1 MKGVEADVNLTRS
14 SVTVRVR
21 AHEMGDTVKRH
32 LDLPVAAIAAAAFLA
47 SGVLSA
53 CGTGGTPADG
63 TGGTPAA
70 DAGSKT
76 IQVTLANTVF
86 TDTIKSKLPEFEKAT
101 GLKVAL
107 SQYGEDQLSAQYNV
121 KLNAGGGKI
130 DVMMYRPLQ
139 EGKLFAENGYLA
151 DLSTDVKSNKEWDWA
166 DFQPGPVGATTYKG
180 KVVGVPLTTEQEIL
194 YYRKDLLA
202 KAGLQVP
209 KTMDELEAAAKAIKA
224 QNPGVAG
231 FVARTGKSPAV
242 TQFSSF
248 LYSFGGDFI
257 DESGKSGVASDAAK
271 KAYAFYGGLI
281 RNYGPANV
289 STDMGWP
296 EAMAIFTQG
305 NAGFMTEADSMYK
318 NTLDP
323 AKSRV
328 VDTVGF
334 APMPAGAGGSKPYN
348 VPAWALGINAA
359 SDNQANAWKFIEW
372 ATSKTMVLQLQQLD
386 VSGARS
392 SVWDDPAGTANFPAD
407 LAAVIAVSAK
417 NGVGHDRPLV
427 IGVAEAR
434 DIVGDPIV
442 VAITGGDSNAAAD
455 AASAAFQKLLDA
467 EK

>member
-1 MKGVEADVNLTRS
+1 M
-14 SVTVRVR
+14 
-21 AHEMGDTVKRH
+21 KRH
-32 LDLPVAAIAAAAFLA
+32 SAVPVAAIAAAALLA
-47 SGVLSA
+47 
-53 CGTGGTPADG
+53 TGALTSCSSDK
-63 TGGTPAA
+63 TPAA
-70 DAGSKT
+70 DSGSKT
-76 IQVTLANTVF
+76 IQVTLANHVW

-101 GLKVAL
+101 GLKVEL

-121 KLNAGGGKI
+121 KLNAGTSEI

-139 EGKLFAENGYLA
+139 EGKLFAKNGYLA
-151 DLSTDVKSNKEWDWA
+151 DLSTDVKTNKEWGWE
-166 DFQPGPVGATTYKG
+166 DFQEGPVGTTTYKD
-180 KVVGVPLTTEQEIL
+180 KVVGVPIITEQEVL

-248 LYSFGGDFI
+248 LYSFGGEFI
-257 DESGKSGVASDAAK
+257 DESGKSGISSDAAK

-289 STDMGWP
+289 STDMSWP

-305 NAGFMTEADSMYK
+305 KAGFYTEADSLYK
-318 NTLDP
+318 NATDP
-323 AKSRV
+323 VKSKV
-328 VDTVGF
+328 ADTVGF
-334 APMPAGAGGSKPYN
+334 APMPAGVSGSKAYN
-348 VPAWALGINAA
+348 VPSWALGVNDA
-359 SDNQANAWKFIEW
+359 SANKSNAWKFIEW
-372 ATSKTMVLQLQQLD
+372 ATSKTMTLGIQQAG
-386 VSGARS
+386 VPGART
-392 SVWDDPAGTANFPAD
+392 SVWSDPAGIATYPAD
-407 LAAVIAVSAK
+407 LAAAIAVSTK

-427 IGVAEAR
+427 IKVPEAR